1 MRCLERNKQ
10 TFYYSLYVGNTDMK
24 DENGFYTGESAVE
37 YSPPVEM
44 KANISP
50 ASGSAELEWFGN
62 DIAYD
67 KVIVTC
73 DMSCPIDENSV
84 LYIDV
89 NPEDEKAKF
98 DYVVKK
104 VAKSLNSITIACAKV
119 R

>member
-1 MRCLERNKQ
+1 
-10 TFYYSLYVGNTDMK
+10 MK

-37 YSPPVEM
+37 YAPPVEM

-50 ASGSAELEWFGN
+50 AYGSAEVERFGN
-62 DIAYD
+62 DVVYD

-73 DMSCPIDENSV
+73 DMTCPIDENSV
-84 LYIDV
+84 LYIDSK
-89 NPEDEKAKF
+89 PTDENAKF